1 LYIQILS
8 NQLMKTVT
16 TTLTVEY
23 ALLGFVYERPTHG
36 YEIYQQLSAAQGLW
50 QVWRMKQSQL
60 YALLTKLEDE
70 EYLVTT
76 LQPQEARPPRKV
88 YSLTAAGRSAFE
100 QWLMTPVTHGRQMR
114 VEFLAKLYFA
124 YRQGPQVV
132 APLLTQQVLT
142 CRQWLAELQAQG
154 NTAAAVD
161 PFAQAVYHFRITQV
175 ESFLTWLLLCQAA
188 LPAVVSA

>member
-1 LYIQILS
+1 
-8 NQLMKTVT
+8 MKTSA

-23 ALLGFVYERPTHG
+23 ALLGFVYDQPTHG

-100 QWLMTPVTHGRQMR
+100 QWLTTPVTHGRQMR
-114 VEFLAKLYFA
+114 LEFLAKLYFA
-124 YRQGPQVV
+124 YRQGPAVV
-132 APLLTQQVLT
+132 APLLDQQVLT
-142 CRQWLAELQAQG
+142 CRQWLAELQEQSDTVSA
-154 NTAAAVD
+154 TD
-161 PFAQAVYHFRITQV
+161 PFAQAVHHFRVTQV
-175 ESFLTWLLLCQAA
+175 ESFLTWLLLCQEA
-188 LPAVVSA
+188 LPAVVIA

>member
-1 LYIQILS
+1 
-8 NQLMKTVT
+8 
-16 TTLTVEY
+16 
-23 ALLGFVYERPTHG
+23 
-36 YEIYQQLSAAQGLW
+36 
-50 QVWRMKQSQL
+50 VWRMKQSQL

-100 QWLMTPVTHGRQMR
+100 LWLMTPVTHGRQMR

>member
-1 LYIQILS
+1 
-8 NQLMKTVT
+8 MKTAT

-23 ALLGFVYERPTHG
+23 ALLGFVYDQPTHG

-88 YSLTAAGRSAFE
+88 YSLTTAGRSAFE
-100 QWLMTPVTHGRQMR
+100 QWLTTPVIHGRQMR
-114 VEFLAKLYFA
+114 LEFLAKLYFA
-124 YRQGPQVV
+124 YRQGPAVV
-132 APLLTQQVLT
+132 APLLDQQVLT
-142 CRQWLAELQAQG
+142 CRQWLAELQEQG
-154 NTAAAVD
+154 NTAATAD
-161 PFAQAVYHFRITQV
+161 PFADAVHQFRITQV
-175 ESFLTWLLLCQAA
+175 ESFVTWLLTCQAM
-188 LPAVVSA
+188 LPAQAVEHQR